1 MKKILFFVLISLSA
15 IGVWAQP
22 PARSDETTA
31 ELSAPE
37 QRRAELRA
45 ALKAQRARDA
55 QDGKDQTLE
64 IAPAYR
70 HLSEQERAD
79 LRQQLRQQR
88 RVANPDRQ

>member
-1 MKKILFFVLISLSA
+1 MKNVLFFLLISFSA
-15 IGVWAQP
+15 VGVWAQP
-22 PARSDETTA
+22 PASRDPTTA
-31 ELSAPE
+31 E
-37 QRRAELRA
+37 QRRAELRS

-55 QDGKDQTLE
+55 QDRKDQTLE

-88 RVANPDRQ
+88 REANPERQ

>member
-1 MKKILFFVLISLSA
+1 MGA
-15 IGVWAQP
+15 WAQP
-22 PARSDETTA
+22 PASRDPTTA
-31 ELSAPE
+31 KPSAAE
-37 QRRAELRA
+37 QRRAELRS

-55 QDGKDQTLE
+55 QDRKDQTLE

-88 RVANPDRQ
+88 REANPERQ